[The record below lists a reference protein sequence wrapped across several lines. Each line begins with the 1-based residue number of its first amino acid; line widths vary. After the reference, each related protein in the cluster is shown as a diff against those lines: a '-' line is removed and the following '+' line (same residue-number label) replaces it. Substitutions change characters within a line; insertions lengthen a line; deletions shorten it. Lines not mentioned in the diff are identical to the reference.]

1 MVHTELL
8 SCFLRETQLVY
19 FRGLIIKKKI
29 VLAKKKKLNDT
40 EQDDPEC

>member
-19 FRGLIIKKKI
+19 FRGLMIKKKI
-29 VLAKKKKLNDT
+29 VLAKKKKVERYRT
-40 EQDDPEC
+40 G